1 MYVEIETLSGVVLKV
16 LPCAPML
23 QAQLWRK
30 EMDKDPFD
38 ETPFMQ
44 KAAGNSVDKQREK
57 VNRISPEYQA
67 AFKEYENK
75 ITQRVNN
82 RMYDTL
88 VIPISHDK
96 DELIARSK
104 DELPVYR
111 DLIDDDEVSDWR
123 VVVDYL
129 LVTQRDERQA
139 LVNAIGG
146 QKPVTDEELSDA
158 LATFR
163 YVSRRL
169 RPVKPRGDKGSPES
183 GGVDNNAG

>member
-104 DELPVYR
+104 DELPV
-111 DLIDDDEVSDWR
+111 
-123 VVVDYL
+123 
-129 LVTQRDERQA
+129 
-139 LVNAIGG
+139 
-146 QKPVTDEELSDA
+146 
-158 LATFR
+158 
-163 YVSRRL
+163 
-169 RPVKPRGDKGSPES
+169 
-183 GGVDNNAG
+183 